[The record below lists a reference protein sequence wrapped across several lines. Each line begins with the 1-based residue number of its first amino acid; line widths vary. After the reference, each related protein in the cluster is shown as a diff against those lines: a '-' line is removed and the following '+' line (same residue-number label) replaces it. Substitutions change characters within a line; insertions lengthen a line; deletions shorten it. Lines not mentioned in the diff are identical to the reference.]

1 MVSST
6 EKIIFVV
13 ILLIIC
19 YFAFF
24 GIMPMFFLRGHMPIE
39 GHFLGLPRILPMAVL
54 PLLLLSVVWLFV
66 VVWVYR
72 DAERRG
78 MSGVLWAL
86 LVLVGN
92 FVGLLIYLI
101 VRNDELSR
109 QFAAGLT
116 DPCPVCGKVV
126 AQKFAFCP
134 HCGVRMKAVCP
145 SCDEPVSSGWKV
157 CPYCGEK
164 LTDKK

>member
-1 MVSST
+1 MVSSG

-13 ILLIIC
+13 ILLITC
-19 YFAFF
+19 CLAFF
-24 GIMPMFFLRGHMPIE
+24 GIIPMFFLKRHIPIE
-39 GHFLGLPRILPMAVL
+39 GSLMGSSMIFPLAIL

-72 DAERRG
+72 DAKRRG

-92 FVGLLIYLI
+92 FVGLLIYFI

-109 QFAAGLT
+109 QFSAGLT
-116 DPCPVCGKVV
+116 GSMPRLWQSCCPKICLLP
-126 AQKFAFCP
+126 ALWNQDES
-134 HCGVRMKAVCP
+134 RMP
-145 SCDEPVSSGWKV
+145 I
-157 CPYCGEK
+157 
-164 LTDKK
+164 L